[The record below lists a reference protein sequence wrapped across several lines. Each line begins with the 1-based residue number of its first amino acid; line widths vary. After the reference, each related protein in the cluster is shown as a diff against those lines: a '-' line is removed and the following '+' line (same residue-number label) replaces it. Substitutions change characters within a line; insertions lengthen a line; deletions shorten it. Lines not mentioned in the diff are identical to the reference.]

1 MLCLMMTFGNRW
13 FSNFVGQ
20 VFINNVIK
28 NKMYYYSNQCIN
40 YNLSK
45 RQLQEKI
52 KSKEY
57 ERLDDETKNK
67 LINQGQTTVSDFIM

>member
-13 FSNFVGQ
+13 FSNFLGQ

-28 NKMYYYSNQCIN
+28 NKMYYYSKQCIN
-40 YNLSK
+40 YYLSK

>member
-1 MLCLMMTFGNRW
+1 MLCLMMTFENLL
-13 FSNFVGQ
+13 FSNFLGH

-57 ERLDDETKNK
+57 ERLDDETKST
-67 LINQGQTTVSDFIM
+67 LINQG